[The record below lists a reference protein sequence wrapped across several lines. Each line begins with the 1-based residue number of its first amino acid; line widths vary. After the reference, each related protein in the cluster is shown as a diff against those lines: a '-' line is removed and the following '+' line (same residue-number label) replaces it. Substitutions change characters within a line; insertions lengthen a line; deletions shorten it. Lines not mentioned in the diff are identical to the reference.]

1 MNQMSRELSEQFHQ
15 RHADLRGCRE
25 SIEAALNILV
35 DAFRSGNKV
44 LICGNG
50 GSAAD
55 AEHIVGELM
64 KGFRMPRLLSGRPV
78 RELTERFPEEGALLA
93 GKLQGALPAISLVSQ
108 SSLCSAISNDSG
120 AEMVF
125 AQQVYGYGAGGD
137 VLLALSTSGRA
148 KNVLYAAITA
158 RAFGLKRIGLT
169 GSNESP
175 LSELCDVTIRVPAED
190 TAEVQEYHT
199 KVYHHICAVL
209 EAEFFG
215 GQ

>member
-1 MNQMSRELSEQFHQ
+1 MMLGSKELSDQFFQ
-15 RHADLRGCRE
+15 RHADLRGCRQ
-25 SIEAALNILV
+25 SIQAALTILV

-64 KGFRMPRLLSGRPV
+64 KGFRMPRPLSDRSAS
-78 RELTERFPEEGALLA
+78 ELAERFPKEGVLLA
-93 GKLQGALPAISLVSQ
+93 EKLQGALPAISLVSQ

-137 VLLALSTSGRA
+137 VLLALSTSGKA
-148 KNVLYAAITA
+148 KNVLYAARTA
-158 RAFGLKRIGLT
+158 AAFGLKTIGLT
-169 GSNESP
+169 GKADSP

-190 TAEVQEYHT
+190 TAEVQEQHT

-209 EAEFFG
+209 EAELYG

>member
-1 MNQMSRELSEQFHQ
+1 MKRGAKALSERFFD
-15 RHADLRGCRE
+15 RHPDLLCCRK
-25 SIEAALNILV
+25 SIEAALAALV
-35 DAFRSGNKV
+35 DAFRSGQKV

-64 KGFRMPRLLSGRPV
+64 KGFRLPRRIADRSATDLV
-78 RELTERFPEEGALLA
+78 RRFAEEGPLLA
-93 GKLQGALPAISLVSQ
+93 EKLQGALPAISLVSQ

-125 AQQVYGYGAGGD
+125 AQQVYGYGTKGD

-148 KNVLYAAITA
+148 KNVLYSVMTA
-158 RAFGLKRIGLT
+158 KVLGLISIGLT
-169 GSNESP
+169 GRSDSP

-190 TAEVQEYHT
+190 TAEVQEHHA

-209 EAEFFG
+209 EAEFFEG
-215 GQ
+215 

>member
-1 MNQMSRELSEQFHQ
+1 MNRESKELSTQFYQ
-15 RHADLRGCRE
+15 RNADLRGCRE
-25 SIEAALNILV
+25 SIDAALAALV

-55 AEHIVGELM
+55 SEHIVGELM
-64 KGFRMPRLLSGRPV
+64 KGFRKPRRLA
-78 RELTERFPEEGALLA
+78 ERFVDELAQQFPKEGLLLA

-108 SSLCSAISNDSG
+108 SSLCTAVSNDSG

-125 AQQVYGYGAGGD
+125 AQQVYGYGAKGD
-137 VLLALSTSGRA
+137 VLLALSTSGKA
-148 KNVLYAAITA
+148 KNVLYAVITA
-158 RAFGLKRIGLT
+158 KALGLISIGLT
-169 GSNESP
+169 GRSDSP
-175 LSELCDVTIRVPAED
+175 LSELCDATIRVPAED

-209 EAEFFG
+209 EAEFFEG
-215 GQ
+215 

>member
-1 MNQMSRELSEQFHQ
+1 MNRESKELSEQFFK

-25 SIEAALNILV
+25 SIDAALAILV
-35 DAFRSGNKV
+35 EAFRNGNKV

-64 KGFRMPRLLSGRPV
+64 KGFRKPRRLADRSV
-78 RELTERFPEEGALLA
+78 DELAQRFPKEGPLLA
-93 GKLQGALPAISLVSQ
+93 EKLQGALPAISLVSQ
-108 SSLCSAISNDSG
+108 SSLCSAIINDSG

-125 AQQVYGYGAGGD
+125 AQQVYGYGTGGD

-148 KNVLYAAITA
+148 KNVLYAVIAA
-158 RAFGLKRIGLT
+158 KAFGLKSIGLT
-169 GSNESP
+169 GRIYSP

-190 TAEVQEYHT
+190 TAEVQEHHT
-199 KVYHHICAVL
+199 KVYHHLCAVL
-209 EAEFFG
+209 EAEFFEG
-215 GQ
+215 